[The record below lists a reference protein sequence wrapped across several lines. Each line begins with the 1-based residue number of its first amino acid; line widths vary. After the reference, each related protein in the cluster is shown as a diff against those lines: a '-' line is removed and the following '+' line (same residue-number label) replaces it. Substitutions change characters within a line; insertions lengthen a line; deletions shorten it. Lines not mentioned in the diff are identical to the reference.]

1 MQARDNP
8 SGGVPPAHQ
17 TWIRQQTL
25 HMCWFSAAAATAAD
39 KLLTAPSEEEVL
51 GRFTEE
57 ELKRYKK
64 RKWHHDVG
72 KHTRKYK
79 EREERR
85 KNSLG
90 KRNKSQR
97 EKSTAVATRRVA
109 EVSNPGSVVTEVV
122 CRVPTMKMSKKIL
135 YDKNGQ
141 RRLSVVP
148 VGEQLLEFLRRVDQY
163 APKNSKLAQWR
174 TVSKTNGRL
183 FHRRPDENCQGM
195 RWMRDLCKRVK
206 GVPSGYFSEETCR
219 VAEESMNSV
228 IDHCFDEIC
237 VEPGGHQL
245 HTSFLKT
252 EDTEEGEQL
261 PHVDQNPCDL
271 VPCDTGKKCR
281 VCGSGCICHYKDKTP
296 YSLVMPLTHGGS
308 YLKVWEDIPIY
319 HGVDDAMPA
328 TPKESTIIHI
338 PLGHVLLFRAD
349 VVHAGGFLGVAHNNL
364 RLHGYVYPL
373 KGWSVHPTV
382 LKTYHNMGSRD
393 VTRKA
398 HENSISFSEYVGG
411 E

>member
-1 MQARDNP
+1 MAVTKLPIKISGFFPTMTNKFVSWWDFSNSDIPWPIRCCCRETHCLFCTFSVHSREFSKLTTRFLLFFVDSICRQQSSPKHPDAKVPRQKEQLTMQARDNP

-122 CRVPTMKMSKKIL
+122 CRVPAMKMSKKIL

-206 GVPSGYFSEETCR
+206 GVPSGYFR
-219 VAEESMNSV
+219 R
-228 IDHCFDEIC
+228 
-237 VEPGGHQL
+237 
-245 HTSFLKT
+245 K
-252 EDTEEGEQL
+252 
-261 PHVDQNPCDL
+261 
-271 VPCDTGKKCR
+271 
-281 VCGSGCICHYKDKTP
+281 
-296 YSLVMPLTHGGS
+296 
-308 YLKVWEDIPIY
+308 
-319 HGVDDAMPA
+319 
-328 TPKESTIIHI
+328 
-338 PLGHVLLFRAD
+338 
-349 VVHAGGFLGVAHNNL
+349 HAGWQRRA
-364 RLHGYVYPL
+364 
-373 KGWSVHPTV
+373 
-382 LKTYHNMGSRD
+382 
-393 VTRKA
+393 
-398 HENSISFSEYVGG
+398 
-411 E
+411 